1 MKRCFSKKIV
11 KDGSEFKSFFRLRLQ
26 DRPIKLAS
34 KIKETY
40 KSNKYIRKSIYIGKY
55 VFGKTPIQVII
66 STFSIHVFVFLIS
79 WDISAWI
86 AYSEN
91 ILY

>member
-1 MKRCFSKKIV
+1 MRRCFSKKIV

-40 KSNKYIRKSIYIGKY
+40 KTNKVIRKSIYFGKY
-55 VFGKTPIQVII
+55 VFAFMFLFFSFPG
-66 STFSIHVFVFLIS
+66 TFLPG
-79 WDISAWI
+79 
-86 AYSEN
+86 
-91 ILY
+91 

>member
-40 KSNKYIRKSIYIGKY
+40 KSNKVIRKTIYVGKY
-55 VFGKTPIQVII
+55 VFGKIQ
-66 STFSIHVFVFLIS
+66 SINLNF
-79 WDISAWI
+79 
-86 AYSEN
+86 N
-91 ILY
+91 